1 MHSCRRESERVLTRA
16 GDLRL
21 LLGKKELS
29 TQLPPGVRE
38 LREVVNALD
47 GENGRT
53 LLRVEWGGTRG

>member
-1 MHSCRRESERVLTRA
+1 MLTRA